1 MKLNEIFDLFQGNSL
16 ELLNMNTSD
25 CDSGIN
31 FVSRASTNNG
41 VTAQVEILTDIKP
54 FEVGL
59 LTVALSGNGV
69 CSAFVQNKPFYTAYH
84 VMVLSPKQHM
94 SIIEKM
100 FYARCIKMNA
110 YKYSWGRQANKTLK
124 DIELPDEIPEWVY
137 KVDLEN
143 YYKAIKTNVPHKTLA
158 LDTSNWHEFSLSNL
172 FSQIR
177 GSRLVQADREIGS
190 IPLVTAGQSNLGVK
204 DYISNPETKKYS
216 EALTIDMFCNSF
228 VHLDEFCCDDNI
240 LVLKPKNKLSKYV
253 LFFISTVINQ
263 DKYRYQYGK
272 QYRQKDFNKHKI
284 KLPSTENSPNYE
296 YMEYFIKQLPYS
308 DKI

>member
-16 ELLNMNTSD
+16 ELLNMNPSD

-158 LDTSNWHEFSLSNL
+158 LDTSNWQEFSLSNL

-204 DYISNPETKKYS
+204 DYISNPEPKKYS
-216 EALTIDMFCNSF
+216 EAITIDMFCNSF

>member
-1 MKLNEIFDLFQGNSL
+1 MKVIDIFDVVYGVNL
-16 ELLNMNTSD
+16 ELINCNETS
-25 CDSGIN
+25 SVSNSVN
-31 FVSRASTNNG
+31 FVSRTSENNG
-41 VTAQVEILTDIKP
+41 V
-54 FEVGL
+54 
-59 LTVALSGNGV
+59 VARVSLIDGVIPHAAGTISCAASGSVLST
-69 CSAFVQNKPFYTAYH
+69 FVQYEPYYSGRDLYVLTPKLELKLVEKLFYCYVINANKY
-84 VMVLSPKQHM
+84 
-94 SIIEKM
+94 
-100 FYARCIKMNA
+100 R
-110 YKYSWGRQANKTLK
+110 YSYGRAANKTLK

-143 YYKAIKTNVPHKTLA
+143 HYKAIKTDIQHKTLG
-158 LDTSNWHEFSLSNL
+158 LDNSNWKEFSLSEL
-172 FSQIR
+172 FSQVR

-204 DYISNPETKKYS
+204 DYVSNMEPKKYS
-216 EALTIDMFCNSF
+216 EAITIDMFCNSF

-240 LVLKPKNKLSKYV
+240 LVLKPKNKLSKYA

-284 KLPSTENSPNYE
+284 KLPNTENSPNYE